1 MTQIKKKTDPVN
13 VIEVPEWKNKSTSE
27 LTESLDSL
35 GATYEVIGDGNKI
48 MDVSVNAGEQITPI
62 QKNIYCYRS
71 T

>member
-1 MTQIKKKTDPVN
+1 M
-13 VIEVPEWKNKSTSE
+13 PEWKNKSTSE

-62 QKNIYCYRS
+62 QKKYLLLQINLKYQILQVGQEEKF
-71 T
+71 